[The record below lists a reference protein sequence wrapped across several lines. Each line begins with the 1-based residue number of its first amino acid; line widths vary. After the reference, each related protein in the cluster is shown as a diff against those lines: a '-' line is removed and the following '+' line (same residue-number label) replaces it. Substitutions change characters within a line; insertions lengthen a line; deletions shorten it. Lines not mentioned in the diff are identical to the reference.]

1 MSLIKS
7 ASTIGG
13 SSVISQLI
21 GAFTIL
27 FISYRYGM
35 SAVGNYAL
43 MLGVILIGA
52 QIALYGSHLLLP
64 KVDDDEFD
72 IAIVF
77 TLLQSWG
84 ISAVYIYIVRLY
96 FDLPFVATYVL
107 TASYSMMIVSENVF
121 LRYKFFNML
130 ALQRISVTAV
140 VFIATL
146 CSWKFEY
153 LYSVWAAFHLALICV
168 WLYKYIDFRSF
179 RPRAFSPKAQ
189 FSFIIKHWQH
199 LSRIGSAEV
208 IANASL
214 QLPTILINHWFSPLV
229 AGYFAV
235 VNRFCLSPVLIM
247 GQSVRNYTFSKWSED
262 FRDKHFNIKEYKQV
276 RVLLFTLSIFVVIG
290 IYFVYPLIIKH
301 FLSEQWVD
309 SIATSRMMLPY
320 VFVMLAFVP
329 LTVVELIFGSPNY
342 FLRIQCEQLAI
353 VIITF
358 IIVPF
363 IYKDYALSLLMFSIL
378 TAMRYLMIYI
388 NINKRVAKLVEQG
401 FN

>member
-77 TLLQSWG
+77 TMLQSWG
-84 ISAVYIYIVRLY
+84 ISALYIYIVRLY

-130 ALQRISVTAV
+130 ALQRISVTVV

-153 LYSVWAAFHLALICV
+153 LYSVWAIFHLTLICV
-168 WLYKYIDFRSF
+168 WLYKYIDFRRF
-179 RPRAFSPKAQ
+179 RPCAFSPKSQ
-189 FSFIIKHWQH
+189 VTFMIKHWQH

-262 FRDKHFNIKEYKQV
+262 FRNKYFNIKEYQQV
-276 RVLLFTLSIFVVIG
+276 RLLLFMLSICVVIG
-290 IYFVYPLIIKH
+290 IYFVYPLIIEH

-342 FLRIQCEQLAI
+342 FLRIQCEQLTI

-358 IIVPF
+358 IIVPL
-363 IYKDYALSLLMFSIL
+363 IYKDYTLSLLMFSIL
-378 TAMRYLMIYI
+378 TAIRYFMIYM
-388 NINKRVAKLVEQG
+388 NINKRVTKLVEQG

>member
-43 MLGVILIGA
+43 MLGIIMIGA
-52 QIALYGSHLLLP
+52 QVALYGSHFLLT
-64 KVDDDEFD
+64 KVRDDELQ

-77 TLLQSWG
+77 SFIQSWAV
-84 ISAVYIYIVRLY
+84 SALYIYLVRLS
-96 FDLPFVATYVL
+96 FDLPFWPTYIL
-107 TASYSMMIVSENVF
+107 TASYSLMIVSENVL
-121 LRYKFFNML
+121 LRYKLFNKL
-130 ALQRISVTAV
+130 ALQRISVTVV
-140 VFIATL
+140 VFIAAL
-146 CSWKFEY
+146 CSWKDIY
-153 LYSVWAAFHLALICV
+153 LYDVWAVFHLSLISY
-168 WLYKYIDFRSF
+168 WLYKYIDFKDFKLSSF
-179 RPRAFSPKAQ
+179 YPTTQCKYIVR
-189 FSFIIKHWQH
+189 HWQH

-262 FRDKHFNIKEYKQV
+262 FRNKFFNIKEYRQV
-276 RVLLFTLSIFVVIG
+276 RALLFGLSVVVVIG
-290 IYFVYPLIIKH
+290 IYFAYPWITER
-301 FLSEQWVD
+301 FLSEQWVQ

-342 FLRIQCEQLAI
+342 FLRIQCEQLLI
-353 VIITF
+353 VVITF
-358 IIVPF
+358 IILPL
-363 IYKDYALSLLMFSIL
+363 IYKDYALSLIMFSVL
-378 TAMRYLMIYI
+378 TAIRYLMIYI
-388 NINKRVAKLVEQG
+388 NINKRVLKLKEQG
-401 FN
+401 FK